1 MIENTQFPPV
11 AIVGM
16 DINLSSCQGLEAFE
30 RSIYDGTQNFISP
43 EVYIQDR
50 DNLPILLEAADKLSP
65 EALLML
71 QVSNNAL
78 RDAAL
83 DQQTKVAV
91 VIVTPSAVS
100 LNHNTDKLASYIS
113 RLWNTSSPAFALS
126 AEKNSVFQALNLA
139 RKLLTNKQ
147 VDAVLV
153 GAVDFS
159 GGGDNPLKINT
170 GVNTLSFDQRVDGVV
185 VGGGAAAVVLKLHD
199 AAQQDQQRIYAVI
212 ASLVFMENSPLCSV
226 AVTTACEDAFKLAGI
241 QPGDIGYL
249 EAFASGIPQQDA
261 AEIQGLLQA
270 YQTGEPRLSCGIG
283 SIKANIGHTF
293 AASGL
298 VSLVKTALCLY
309 YRYIPVVPQ
318 WSTPKMPE
326 AWGPSPFYIPLGSK
340 PWLLEAKTQRRIAA
354 INSMD
359 ADGSYAHL
367 ILLEEMSPKNYTGRY
382 LEQMPFYLFAIAGHD
397 QSTLLEQLHLLAEN
411 LQSSTSLATLASL
424 NFTAFQQ
431 HSKATYALAIL
442 GRTQDEL
449 NREIQ
454 RAIQGVPDAFN
465 TGLPWKTPI
474 GSYFT
479 PQPLGESGKVAFV
492 YPGSFS
498 AYIGLARHIFRLFP
512 QIIDHPIIE
521 KIYTRLTD
529 VEKLIY
535 PRSLQ
540 KLSSRQLEALEE
552 ELVDNAVTMLEL
564 EIGFS
569 GIMSAILQ
577 DYFQIQP
584 QCAFGYSVG
593 EISMIASQG
602 IWSSFKDSSDYL
614 NSSPLFKTQL
624 SGPKYTVR
632 QHWELPQE
640 QEFWS
645 NYVLICSPS
654 QVREALKNE
663 NQVYLCLINT
673 PEEVVIAGE
682 TQACQRV
689 IKALNCDA
697 FSANINHVIHCQPVR
712 SHYDELV
719 KINTLPI
726 ENRPETV
733 FYTAAKQAP
742 MEMESQSIG
751 INIAQGLCQEMD
763 FPKLI
768 NRVYDDG
775 YNIFVEVGI
784 GSNCSRWIDATLKQ
798 KEHVTVSVNK
808 RGVDDHTSIVRSLAK
823 LVSHRVNL
831 DLSPL
836 YSIGRENGSKITQL
850 PNSYD
855 VHLQKLSHNSA
866 QITKTHGILLQA
878 RRQFLQRMSTMI
890 QMQLSF
896 GQGTFR

>member
-1 MIENTQFPPV
+1 MMENTQFPPV

-16 DINLSSCQGLEAFE
+16 DLNLSSCGGLEAFE
-30 RSIYDGTQNFISP
+30 RSIYDGTQKFMSP
-43 EVYIQDR
+43 EGCIQDG
-50 DNLPILLEAADKLSP
+50 DNLPILPEAVDILSP
-65 EALLML
+65 QALLML
-71 QVSNNAL
+71 QVSNKAL
-78 RDAAL
+78 KDAAL

-91 VIVTPSAVS
+91 VIVTPTAVS
-100 LNHNTDKLASYIS
+100 LNHSTDKLASYIS
-113 RLWNTSSPAFALS
+113 RLWNTTSPAFALS
-126 AEKNSVFQALNLA
+126 SEKNSVFQALNLA
-139 RKLLTNKQ
+139 RKLLTNRQ

-153 GAVDFS
+153 GAVDCS
-159 GGGDNPLKINT
+159 GGGDHQFKTNT
-170 GVNTLSFDQRVDGVV
+170 GVNTLSFDQRVDGIV
-185 VGGGAAAVVLKLHD
+185 VGGGAAAVVLKLHE
-199 AAQQDQQRIYAVI
+199 AAKQDRQRIYAVI
-212 ASLVFMENSPLCSV
+212 ASLGLVENSPLHPE
-226 AVTTACEDAFKLAGI
+226 ALTTACQEAFKLAGVR
-241 QPGDIGYL
+241 PTDVGYL

-261 AEIQGLLQA
+261 AEIQGLVQA
-270 YQTGEPRLSCGIG
+270 YQTGEPQLSCAIG
-283 SIKANIGHTF
+283 SVKANIGHTF

-309 YRYIPVVPQ
+309 YRYIPAVPQ

-326 AWGPSPFYIPLGSK
+326 IWSPSPFYIAPKSK
-340 PWLLEAKTQRRIAA
+340 PWLIEPTTQRRIAA

-367 ILLEEMSPKNYTGRY
+367 ILLEELSQRNHTSRY
-382 LEQMPFYLFAIAGHD
+382 LEQMPLYLLAIAGND
-397 QSTLLEQLHLLAEN
+397 QSALLEQLDLLAEH
-411 LQSSTSLATLASL
+411 LQNSTSLPTLASL
-424 NFTAFQQ
+424 NFRAFQRQ
-431 HSKATYALAIL
+431 PQARYALAII
-442 GRTQDEL
+442 GRTQEEL
-449 NREIQ
+449 SREVQ
-454 RAIQGVPDAFN
+454 RAIQSVPNAFN
-465 TGLPWKTPI
+465 TDLPWQTPT

-479 PQPLGESGKVAFV
+479 PRPLGESGKVAFV

-498 AYIGLARHIFRLFP
+498 AYLGLAQNLFRLFP
-512 QIIDHPIIE
+512 QITDHPIID
-521 KIYTRLTD
+521 KIYTRFTD
-529 VEKLIY
+529 VEKILY

-540 KLSSRQLEALEE
+540 KLSNRQLEALEQQ
-552 ELVDNAVTMLEL
+552 LVHDPVTMLET
-564 EIGFS
+564 EVGFA

-632 QHWELPQE
+632 QHWELPQG

-697 FSANINHVIHCQPVR
+697 ISANINHVIHCQPVR

-742 MEMESQSIG
+742 MEMESQIIG
-751 INIAQGLCQEMD
+751 RNIAQGLCQQLD
-763 FPKLI
+763 FPELI

-808 RGVDDHTSIVRSLAK
+808 RGVDDHTSIVKALAK